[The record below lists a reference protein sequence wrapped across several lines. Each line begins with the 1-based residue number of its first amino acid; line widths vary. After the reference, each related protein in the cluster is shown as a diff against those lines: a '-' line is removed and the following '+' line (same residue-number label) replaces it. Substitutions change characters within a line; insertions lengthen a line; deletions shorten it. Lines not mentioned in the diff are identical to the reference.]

1 MHGLSQPMKLVLL
14 GFIVAVAVVVDY
26 AAAFSPPS
34 KSSSC
39 SIHSLSK
46 PPSLSPF
53 GRNRNSDAN
62 HKPMSIVPTATT
74 RTTSTSSTSLNVL
87 LDVPDHFFV
96 FYFPMLGVLLD
107 LSKKFARYR
116 LEETAWEQRLKEA
129 REKRLRE
136 DPTLTEIELRRKEA
150 ALEWS
155 AYGKPRR
162 QEEER
167 ERATREEMEGS
178 FGSKRNRVKVMERD
192 YEDDYDDAESRTYQ
206 MSDAEID
213 QFELEYG
220 VEYDPYYDDPYTE
233 DELPDD
239 INFNVDKKYG
249 DRIYDNGE
257 IFYKAKESG
266 LFYRQGAKPRNLS
279 FW

>member
-1 MHGLSQPMKLVLL
+1 M
-14 GFIVAVAVVVDY
+14 
-26 AAAFSPPS
+26 
-34 KSSSC
+34 
-39 SIHSLSK
+39 
-46 PPSLSPF
+46 
-53 GRNRNSDAN
+53 
-62 HKPMSIVPTATT
+62 PTAI
-74 RTTSTSSTSLNVL
+74 TSSTSLNVL

-96 FYFPMLGVLLD
+96 FYFPMLGILLD
-107 LSKKFARYR
+107 VSKKFARYR
-116 LEETAWEQRLKEA
+116 LEETAWEQRLEEA
-129 REKRLRE
+129 REKRLRD
-136 DPTLTEIELRRKEA
+136 DPTLTEIELRQKEA

-167 ERATREEMEGS
+167 ERAMNEEMEGS
-178 FGSKRNRVKVMERD
+178 FRSSRRVKVMDREL
-192 YEDDYDDAESRTYQ
+192 EDDYDDAESRAYQ
-206 MSDAEID
+206 MSDKEIN

-257 IFYKAKESG
+257 IFYKEKDSG

>member
-1 MHGLSQPMKLVLL
+1 M
-14 GFIVAVAVVVDY
+14 
-26 AAAFSPPS
+26 
-34 KSSSC
+34 
-39 SIHSLSK
+39 
-46 PPSLSPF
+46 
-53 GRNRNSDAN
+53 
-62 HKPMSIVPTATT
+62 PTAT
-74 RTTSTSSTSLNVL
+74 TSSTSLNVL
-87 LDVPDHFFV
+87 LDVPDHFFL
-96 FYFPMLGVLLD
+96 FYFPMVGVLLD

-116 LEETAWEQRLKEA
+116 LEDSAWEQRLEEA

-150 ALEWS
+150 SLEWS

-167 ERATREEMEGS
+167 ERVMREGTEGS
-178 FGSKRNRVKVMERD
+178 FSGNRQRVKVMERD
-192 YEDDYDDAESRTYQ
+192 YEDDYDDNSENRTYQ
-206 MSDAEID
+206 MSDKEIN

-220 VEYDPYYDDPYTE
+220 IEYDPYYDDAYTE
-233 DELPDD
+233 DELPDN
-239 INFNVDKKYG
+239 IKFNVDKKYG

-257 IFYKAKESG
+257 IFYKEKGSG